1 MDRMDIR
8 SSRRCGNVRKLPD
21 PALLWETCLQ
31 AVGKGLS
38 FSMGCEWVFHRQKR
52 QFSTFP

>member
-1 MDRMDIR
+1 MDIR
-8 SSRRCGNVRKLPD
+8 SSRRCGNVCKLPD

-31 AVGKGLS
+31 AVEKGLP
-38 FSMGCEWVFHRQKR
+38 FSMGCEWVFHQHKR

>member
-21 PALLWETCLQ
+21 PALLWETSLQ

-38 FSMGCEWVFHRQKR
+38 FSIGCEWVFHRRKR

>member
-1 MDRMDIR
+1 MDIR
-8 SSRRCGNVRKLPD
+8 SRRCGTVCKLPD

-31 AVGKGLS
+31 TCGKGLF
-38 FSMGCEWVFHRQKR
+38 FSIGCEWVSHRYKR